1 MVPNLL
7 CFSIIFY
14 FVSLAPPIS
23 VVEDRYVMQRHR
35 IYMTSF
41 VTSKVQTT
49 VASFFRTRLKK
60 ERTVEKNDIVI
71 IFDSDI
77 GPLPGFTQIQYQ
89 CKSSSTWVNYGG
101 W

>member
-1 MVPNLL
+1 MFFYNFHFVP
-7 CFSIIFY
+7 
-14 FVSLAPPIS
+14 LAPPLP
-23 VVEDRYVMQRHR
+23 VVEDRNVMQRHR

-41 VTSKVQTT
+41 VTSKMQTT
-49 VASFFRTRLKK
+49 VESFFQTHLKN
-60 ERTVEKNDIVI
+60 ERTVENDIVI
-71 IFDSDI
+71 IFDSDS

>member
-1 MVPNLL
+1 M
-7 CFSIIFY
+7 
-14 FVSLAPPIS
+14 
-23 VVEDRYVMQRHR
+23 VEDGNVMQRHH

-41 VTSKVQTT
+41 VTSEVQTT
-49 VASFFRTRLKK
+49 VESFKK
-60 ERTVEKNDIVI
+60 RKNRGKNDIVI
-71 IFDSDI
+71 IFDSDS

>member
-1 MVPNLL
+1 M
-7 CFSIIFY
+7 
-14 FVSLAPPIS
+14 
-23 VVEDRYVMQRHR
+23 VEDRNVMQRHR
-35 IYMTSF
+35 IYVTSF

-49 VASFFRTRLKK
+49 VETRLKK

-71 IFDSDI
+71 IFDSDS

>member
-7 CFSIIFY
+7 CFSIIFH
-14 FVSLAPPIS
+14 FVPLAPPVP
-23 VVEDRYVMQRHR
+23 VVEDRNVMQRHR

-49 VASFFRTRLKK
+49 VESFFRTRLKK
-60 ERTVEKNDIVI
+60 RKNRGKNDIVI
-71 IFDSDI
+71 IFDSDS